1 MQSDGNFTI
10 MKRWLV
16 GLSGMGVAV
25 CSVILTK
32 QGVGIAGDLA
42 WMGTVVAL
50 ALFCAEL
57 MFNSN
62 FEDLN
67 WTIIALG
74 LGAYCYSIWTN
85 VQGLYFYRGIEGNL
99 WSHFD
104 TTNFGGGLF
113 MDIYPELAIAW
124 AMKESKLGD
133 LLGNIVKTAK
143 NPDKLTQQGKPA
155 QQQSQKPQGQYQQP
169 RNLIPEYANREIV
182 RNEQNSKPYMV
193 PISNIRQEPKPQS
206 NFPEKLKNQRRSGY
220 PVSNEARL
228 GSTYHPVSY
237 QPDREPNDG

>member
-1 MQSDGNFTI
+1 
-10 MKRWLV
+10 MKRWIV
-16 GLSGMGVAV
+16 GLSGVGVAI

-32 QGVGIAGDLA
+32 QGVGITGDLA
-42 WMGTVVAL
+42 WMGMVVAI

-74 LGAYCYSIWTN
+74 LGAYLYSIWTN
-85 VQGLYFYRGIEGNL
+85 IEGLYFYRQIEGNL

-143 NPDKLTQQGKPA
+143 NPDKLTQPGKPV
-155 QQQSQKPQGQYQQP
+155 QQFQKSSVNGSNQTTPY
-169 RNLIPEYANREIV
+169 IV
-182 RNEQNSKPYMV
+182 PPS
-193 PISNIRQEPKPQS
+193 SIRQEEQPKS
-206 NFPEKLKNQRRSGY
+206 NFPQQLKNQYPTQHKVNNQYKGERR
-220 PVSNEARL
+220 
-228 GSTYHPVSY
+228 
-237 QPDREPNDG
+237 DD